1 MDGKAGK
8 EAVLRVARRHVKA
21 ALLHLVLGTFV
32 GAAMILFGNDNF
44 QFFHAHL
51 LLAGGVLFLAWG
63 AGLALLPARL
73 GDPGK
78 VHAGAANVQFYLALV
93 GLWGMLAGSFLP
105 VGFGLDGLAVP
116 FGFLLAASAALY
128 ASVLWKAIG

>member
-1 MDGKAGK
+1 VAGFATE
-8 EAVLRVARRHVKA
+8 EAVLAVARRHVKA
-21 ALLHLVLGTFV
+21 ALLHLATGHIV

-51 LLAGGVLFLAWG
+51 LLAGGLLFLAYG
-63 AGLALLPARL
+63 TGLALLPARL

-78 VHAGAANVQFYLALV
+78 VHAGLANIQFYMALA

-105 VGFGLDGLAVP
+105 VGFGLDRLAVP

-128 ASVLWKAIG
+128 AAVLWKAVG